1 MVLVLF
7 ETAAGFALFRLHDDA
22 KLQKVDQLARDF
34 ENPTQAQKMYA
45 LLSRNKF
52 LVYRSKILLDSRI
65 LLKH

>member
-34 ENPTQAQKMYA
+34 ENPTQAQKM
-45 LLSRNKF
+45 
-52 LVYRSKILLDSRI
+52 
-65 LLKH
+65 